1 VKKKE
6 DISQTDKKDWDEYTS
21 RITDIVDKEELS
33 TENNSARRFKFDL
46 HGYTLSEANIKAEEI
61 ISHCLKKNVY
71 EILLIT
77 GKGIHSNTDND
88 VYSSKNYSKLRY
100 SIPEYLNTNTNV
112 ANKISYISKADLKD
126 GGDGAIIIKLKKL

>member
-1 VKKKE
+1 MKKKE

-100 SIPEYLNTNTNV
+100 SIPEYLNTNTN
-112 ANKISYISKADLKD
+112 IHTC
-126 GGDGAIIIKLKKL
+126 